1 MANVF
6 RLEGVTRHLE
16 HDCQLRQAPHERV
29 HHDRAAVA
37 AASPRRSRSH
47 LRRGVAVV
55 AEVADELVLDSLVR
69 LAILHAAGP
78 RDGVATRAPVR
89 RRLDVRLVFARLAQD
104 LALVRQLR
112 AQARV
117 DALEVRE
124 RGGVETGAVVV
135 ALRIPLPAR
144 GALVGPRDVLGRST
158 VEQRDGRVANPIRQR
173 TVR

>member
-1 MANVF
+1 M
-6 RLEGVTRHLE
+6 
-16 HDCQLRQAPHERV
+16 
-29 HHDRAAVA
+29 
-37 AASPRRSRSH
+37 
-47 LRRGVAVV
+47 
-55 AEVADELVLDSLVR
+55 
-69 LAILHAAGP
+69 
-78 RDGVATRAPVR
+78 R
-89 RRLDVRLVFARLAQD
+89 RRLDVRLDFARLAQD

-124 RGGVETGAVVV
+124 RGGVEPGAVVV

-158 VEQRDGRVANPIRQR
+158 VEQRDKRVANPIRQR